1 MNFALILFCLTVGTG
16 VFWFAD
22 LLYFKK
28 RRQAA
33 FESGVRA
40 LDARIASNPAAY
52 SGEHRD
58 SEVLRLSHEKR
69 TPPAWL
75 EFPASFFPVIAVVF
89 GLRSFL
95 VEPFKIPSGSM
106 IPTLFVGD
114 FILVNKFTYG
124 VRLPVINTKIIEVGK
139 PQRGDVM
146 VFRYPVDPSL
156 DYIKRVIGIPG
167 DKISYQNKRLTV
179 NGVELSMR
187 PEADF
192 LHRDRA
198 AYSRQYGELL
208 DGKTHRVLNDDD
220 APAFIMS
227 ATQFPGRDNCIYNNA
242 GVVCTVPPAHYF
254 MMGDNR
260 DNSLDSRFWGFVP
273 EENIVGRAFG
283 IWMNWSGGLN
293 FDLSRIGGFD

>member
-16 VFWFAD
+16 VFWCAEVFH
-22 LLYFKK
+22 FKK
-28 RRQAA
+28 RRQSA
-33 FESGVRA
+33 FEAAVRM
-40 LDARIASNPAAY
+40 LDQRMAGNPHAY
-52 SGEHRD
+52 PKDYRD
-58 SEVLRLSHEKR
+58 TEVQRLSTEIR
-69 TPPAWL
+69 TPSAWL

-106 IPTLFVGD
+106 IPTLLVGD

-124 VRLPVINTKIIEVGK
+124 VRLPVIHTKIIEMGSPK
-139 PQRGDVM
+139 RGDVM

-156 DYIKRVIGIPG
+156 DYIKRVIGVPG
-167 DKISYQNKRLTV
+167 DKISYQNKRLSV
-179 NGVELSMR
+179 NDIELPAR
-187 PEADF
+187 AEVDF

-198 AYSRQYGELL
+198 AYSRQYSETL
-208 DGKTHRVLNDDD
+208 DGRAHRVLNDED

-227 ATQFPGRDNCIYNNA
+227 AAAFPQRENCIYNNA
-242 GVVCTVPPAHYF
+242 GVVCMVPPGHYF

-273 EENIVGRAFG
+273 EANIVGRAFG

-293 FDLSRIGGFD
+293 LDLSRIGGFD

>member
-16 VFWFAD
+16 MFWFAD
-22 LLYFKK
+22 LLHFKK

-33 FESGVRA
+33 FEAEVRA
-40 LDARIASNPAAY
+40 LDERMATNPAAY
-52 SGEHRD
+52 AADHRER
-58 SEVLRLSHEKR
+58 EVERISRETR
-69 TPPAWL
+69 TPPGWL

-89 GLRSFL
+89 ALRSFV

-106 IPTLFVGD
+106 IPTLLIGD
-114 FILVNKFTYG
+114 FILVNKYTYG
-124 VRLPVINTKIIEVGK
+124 IRLPVINKKIVDIGSPK
-139 PQRGDVM
+139 RGDVM

-156 DYIKRVIGIPG
+156 DYIKRVIGVPG
-167 DKISYQNKRLTV
+167 DRVAYQNKRLTI
-179 NGVELSMR
+179 NGVAVPTR
-187 PEADF
+187 PEADY

-198 AYSRQYGELL
+198 AYSRQFSETM
-208 DGKTHRVLNDDD
+208 DGRTHRTLNDDD
-220 APAFIMS
+220 APAFIQS
-227 ATQFPGRDNCIYNNA
+227 AAQFPGRENCLYNNA
-242 GVVCTVPPAHYF
+242 GVICTIPPGHYF

-283 IWMNWSGGLN
+283 IWMNWSGGLS

>member
-22 LLYFKK
+22 MLYFKK

-33 FESGVRA
+33 FESEVRA
-40 LDARIASNPAAY
+40 LDARMASNPGAY

-124 VRLPVINTKIIEVGK
+124 VRLPVVNTKIIEVGK

-146 VFRYPVDPSL
+146 VFRYPVEPSL

-167 DKISYQNKRLTV
+167 DKISYQNKRLKV

-198 AYSRQYGELL
+198 AYSRQYSEVF

-227 ATQFPGRDNCIYNNA
+227 ATQCPGRDNCIYNNA

>member
-16 VFWFAD
+16 IFWFAD

-33 FESGVRA
+33 FEAEVRS
-40 LDARIASNPAAY
+40 LDERIAAQPAAY
-52 SGEHRD
+52 ASDHRER
-58 SEVLRLSHEKR
+58 EVARISRETR
-69 TPPAWL
+69 TPPGWL

-89 GLRSFL
+89 GLRSFV

-106 IPTLFVGD
+106 IPTLLVGD
-114 FILVNKFTYG
+114 FILVNKYAYG
-124 VRLPVINTKIIEVGK
+124 IRLPVINTKIVDVGSPK
-139 PQRGDVM
+139 RGDVM
-146 VFRYPVDPSL
+146 VFRYPVDPSF
-156 DYIKRVIGIPG
+156 DYIKRVIGVPG
-167 DKISYQNKRLTV
+167 DKIEYQNKRLTI
-179 NGVELSMR
+179 NGVPVPVKS
-187 PEADF
+187 EADY

-198 AYSRQYGELL
+198 AYSRQFSETI
-208 DGKTHRVLNDDD
+208 DGHVHRVLNDDE

-227 ATQFPGRDNCIYNNA
+227 AAQFPQRDACIYNNA
-242 GVVCTVPPAHYF
+242 GVICTVPPGHYF

-273 EENIVGRAFG
+273 EANIVGRAFG

-293 FDLSRIGGFD
+293 IDLSRIGGFE